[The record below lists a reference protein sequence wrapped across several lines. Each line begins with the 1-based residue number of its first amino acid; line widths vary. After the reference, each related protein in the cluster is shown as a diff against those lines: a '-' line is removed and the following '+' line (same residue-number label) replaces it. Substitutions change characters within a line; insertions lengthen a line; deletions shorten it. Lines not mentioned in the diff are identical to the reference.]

1 MTQPNVDAT
10 RGSSAVVRRGA
21 ATGTVPASPGV
32 IFEAITD
39 IGRLP
44 EWNKVIRCVVER
56 PDALSEGAEW
66 VVTLKPPGM
75 PEWSS
80 RSKTLEHDPVHHR
93 FRYRT
98 STEDGNPS
106 WAIWEWQ
113 VERDGDGSKVTVTWE
128 LHPKTL
134 ARRVLFSRIRHRALR
149 REVHESIAAL
159 GALVARS

>member
-1 MTQPNVDAT
+1 MTQPNVDVR
-10 RGSSAVVRRGA
+10 RGASAVVRRGSA
-21 ATGTVPASPGV
+21 SGTVPALPEAV
-32 IFEAITD
+32 FEVVTD

-44 EWNKVIRCVVER
+44 QWNKVIQRVVEQ
-56 PDALSEGAEW
+56 PDTLREGAEW

-80 RSKTLEHDPVHHR
+80 RSKTLEHDPVHRR

-113 VERDGDGSKVTVTWE
+113 VDSDGDGSKVTVTWE
-128 LHPKTL
+128 LHPKTF
-134 ARRVLFSRIRHRALR
+134 ARRVLFSRMRNRALR
-149 REVHESIAAL
+149 REVQESIAAL
-159 GALVARS
+159 GSLAAGS